1 MYGIRWA
8 TISIKEVK
16 NKCQKVLPFLR
27 ISLSSNYIHLDR
39 YLLVG
44 QARPRRPGYLMGLAK
59 TGFRNAA
66 LGLEWTSF
74 AEINFCKDN
83 S

>member
-1 MYGIRWA
+1 MTKFFYLFF
-8 TISIKEVK
+8 E
-16 NKCQKVLPFLR
+16 FLC
-27 ISLSSNYIHLDR
+27 LANYIHLDR

-44 QARPRRPGYLMGLAK
+44 QVRPRRPGYLMGHAK

-74 AEINFCKDN
+74 AKLNFCKDN
-83 S
+83 SRVENRTRI